1 MTISDKTRTLIA
13 QVKNQKQQTID
24 ANNKD
29 IADYLDKIAK
39 IELANIVLE
48 DEIAALVKDIPAP
61 ILREFNV

>member
-39 IELANIVLE
+39 IELANAVLE

-61 ILREFNV
+61 VLREVNV